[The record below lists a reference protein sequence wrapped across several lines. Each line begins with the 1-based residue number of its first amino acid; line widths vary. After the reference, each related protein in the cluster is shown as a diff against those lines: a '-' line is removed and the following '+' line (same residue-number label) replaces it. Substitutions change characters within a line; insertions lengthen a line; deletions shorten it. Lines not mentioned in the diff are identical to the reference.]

1 MIYICVLKVRKVE
14 KIYMNKKQIIETSTE
29 IIGKI
34 IADTDYEL
42 IDVEYVKEGPF
53 MYLRVYLD
61 KEGGITIDDCSSVS
75 REFNK
80 KLDELDFIDEQYYL
94 EVSSPGIDRA
104 FKKDSD
110 YIKNINNEVEVRLFS
125 HVEGMKL
132 LKGILLEKN
141 ENDILIELGNKKVN
155 IELKNISKI
164 NKAVE
169 LF

>member
-1 MIYICVLKVRKVE
+1 
-14 KIYMNKKQIIETSTE
+14 
-29 IIGKI
+29 
-34 IADTDYEL
+34 
-42 IDVEYVKEGPF
+42 
-53 MYLRVYLD
+53 MYLRIYLD
-61 KEGGITIDDCSSVS
+61 KEGGITIDDCSVISK
-75 REFNK
+75 EFNRQI
-80 KLDELDFIDEQYYL
+80 DEINFIDDQYYL

-110 YIKNINNEVEVRLFS
+110 YVKNINNEVEIKLYSPVN
-125 HVEGMKL
+125 GTKL

-141 ENDILIELGNKKVN
+141 EDNIIVEFNNERVA

>member
-1 MIYICVLKVRKVE
+1 
-14 KIYMNKKQIIETSTE
+14 MNKKQIIETSE
-29 IIGKI
+29 SVINKI
-34 IADTDYEL
+34 IDGTEYEL
-42 IDVEYVKEGPF
+42 VDVEYVKEGPF
-53 MYLRVYLD
+53 MYLRIYLD
-61 KEGGITIDDCSSVS
+61 KEGGITIDDCSVIS

-80 KLDELDFIDEQYYL
+80 KIDEINFIDEQYYL

-110 YIKNINNEVEVRLFS
+110 YIKNINNEVEVKLFS
-125 HVEGMKL
+125 PVSGTKL

-141 ENDILIELGNKKVN
+141 EDNIVVEFNKERVS
-155 IELKNISKI
+155 IDLKNISKI

>member
-1 MIYICVLKVRKVE
+1 
-14 KIYMNKKQIIETSTE
+14 MNKKQIIETSTS
-29 IIGKI
+29 IVNKI
-34 IADTDYEL
+34 IDGTEYEL
-42 IDVEYVKEGPF
+42 VDVEYVKEGPF
-53 MYLRVYLD
+53 MYLRIYLD
-61 KEGGITIDDCSSVS
+61 KEGGITIDDCSVISK
-75 REFNK
+75 EFNRQI
-80 KLDELDFIDEQYYL
+80 DEINFIDDQYYL

-110 YIKNINNEVEVRLFS
+110 YVKNINNEVEIKLYSPVN
-125 HVEGMKL
+125 GTKL

-141 ENDILIELGNKKVN
+141 EDNIIVEFNNERVA

>member
-1 MIYICVLKVRKVE
+1 
-14 KIYMNKKQIIETSTE
+14 MNKKQIIKTSTS
-29 IIGKI
+29 IVNKI
-34 IADTDYEL
+34 IDGTEYEL
-42 IDVEYVKEGPF
+42 VDVEYVKEGPF
-53 MYLRVYLD
+53 MYLRIYLD
-61 KEGGITIDDCSSVS
+61 KEGGITIDDCSVISK
-75 REFNK
+75 EFNRQI
-80 KLDELDFIDEQYYL
+80 DEINFIDDQYYL

-110 YIKNINNEVEVRLFS
+110 YVKNINNEVEIKLYSPVN
-125 HVEGMKL
+125 GTKL

-141 ENDILIELGNKKVN
+141 EDNIIVEFNNERVA

>member
-1 MIYICVLKVRKVE
+1 
-14 KIYMNKKQIIETSTE
+14 MNKKQIIETSTS
-29 IIGKI
+29 IVNKI
-34 IADTDYEL
+34 IDGTEYEL
-42 IDVEYVKEGPF
+42 VDVEYVKEGPF
-53 MYLRVYLD
+53 MYLRIYLD
-61 KEGGITIDDCSSVS
+61 KEDGITIDDCSVISK
-75 REFNK
+75 EFNRQI
-80 KLDELDFIDEQYYL
+80 DEINFIDNQYYL

-110 YIKNINNEVEVRLFS
+110 YVKNINNEVEIKLYSPVN
-125 HVEGMKL
+125 GTKL

-141 ENDILIELGNKKVN
+141 EDNIIVEFNNERVA

>member
-1 MIYICVLKVRKVE
+1 
-14 KIYMNKKQIIETSTE
+14 MNKKQIIETSTS
-29 IIGKI
+29 IVNKI
-34 IADTDYEL
+34 IDGTEYEL
-42 IDVEYVKEGPF
+42 VDVEYVKEGPF
-53 MYLRVYLD
+53 MYLRIYLD
-61 KEGGITIDDCSSVS
+61 KEGGITIDDCSVISK
-75 REFNK
+75 EFNRHI
-80 KLDELDFIDEQYYL
+80 DEINFIDDQYYL

-110 YIKNINNEVEVRLFS
+110 YVKNINNEVEIKLYSPVN
-125 HVEGMKL
+125 GTKL

-141 ENDILIELGNKKVN
+141 EDNIIVEFNNERVA

>member
-1 MIYICVLKVRKVE
+1 
-14 KIYMNKKQIIETSTE
+14 MNKKQIIETSTS
-29 IIGKI
+29 IINKI
-34 IADTDYEL
+34 IDGTEFEL
-42 IDVEYVKEGPF
+42 VDVEYVKEGPF
-53 MYLRVYLD
+53 MYLRIYLD
-61 KEGGITIDDCSSVS
+61 KEGGITIDDCSVVS

-80 KLDELDFIDEQYYL
+80 RIDEINFIDDQYYL

-110 YIKNINNEVEVRLFS
+110 YIKNINNEVEVKLYS
-125 HVEGMKL
+125 PVNGTKL
-132 LKGILLEKN
+132 LKGILIEKN
-141 ENDILIELGNKKVN
+141 EDNIIVEFNNDRVE

>member
-1 MIYICVLKVRKVE
+1 
-14 KIYMNKKQIIETSTE
+14 MNKKQIIETSTS
-29 IIGKI
+29 IINKI
-34 IADTDYEL
+34 IDGTDYEL
-42 IDVEYVKEGPF
+42 VDVEYVKEGPF
-53 MYLRVYLD
+53 MYLRIYLD
-61 KEGGITIDDCSSVS
+61 KEDGITIDDCSVIS

-80 KLDELDFIDEQYYL
+80 KIDEINFIDDQYYL

-110 YIKNINNEVEVRLFS
+110 YIKNINNEVEVKLFS
-125 HVEGMKL
+125 PVSGTKL

-141 ENDILIELGNKKVN
+141 EDNIVVEFNNERVA